1 MRHHGLVR
9 EKMIEQVKT
18 VIETEL
24 KMLLAMQG
32 GSIEL
37 VGVENGVVKVRL
49 VSAAA
54 CCSTSQSILVN
65 FVEETLRQR
74 IPEVKE
80 VRVVE

>member
-1 MRHHGLVR
+1 
-9 EKMIEQVKT
+9 MIEQVKT

-37 VGVENGVVKVRL
+37 VSVENSVVKVRL
-49 VSAAA
+49 SSAAA
-54 CCSTSQSILVN
+54 CCSTSKALLVN
-65 FVEETLRQR
+65 FVEMTLRQR
-74 IPEVKE
+74 VPGVKE